1 MAMVRRVFKWLV
13 NLFTGYIV
21 LQLIATV
28 PTAYLT
34 GLALQFQQE
43 AEAVFSAIPPLF
55 WPVLAVLVLAVTV
68 YPGFVLPFVTLVRAP
83 KEKYRA
89 QVETAYSYVAR
100 VYKPSILNP
109 EDHGNHAWMREEAQR
124 AVDPLWPKLIRKYK
138 NRKDVFVPC
147 RIDVESDESLGDWY
161 AFLRNEC
168 VVGQG
173 EDPW

>member
-1 MAMVRRVFKWLV
+1 M
-13 NLFTGYIV
+13 
-21 LQLIATV
+21 QLIATV

-89 QVETAYSYVAR
+89 QVETAYEWVVCA
-100 VYKPSILNP
+100 YKPWILTSEHP
-109 EDHGNHAWMREEAQR
+109 TILCGIGKRHKG
-124 AVDPLWPKLIRKYK
+124 PLILCHLYSFANTRTEKT
-138 NRKDVFVPC
+138 F
-147 RIDVESDESLGDWY
+147 S
-161 AFLRNEC
+161 FLFA
-168 VVGQG
+168 
-173 EDPW
+173 